1 MLTHGQKRQLDDAL
15 GWERAGILAP
25 FWDLPL

>member
-15 GWERAGILAP
+15 GGEQAVI
-25 FWDLPL
+25 FIIII